1 MIGQS
6 ISNHVGCAR

>member
-1 MIGQS
+1 MIGRS